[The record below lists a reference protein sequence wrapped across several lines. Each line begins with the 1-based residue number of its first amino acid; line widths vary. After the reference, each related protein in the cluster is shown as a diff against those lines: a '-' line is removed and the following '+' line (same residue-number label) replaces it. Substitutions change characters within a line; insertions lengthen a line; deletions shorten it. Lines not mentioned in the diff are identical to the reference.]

1 MSTRS
6 IPRLVQPDAEK
17 LWEALRVDG
26 CAIVEGVVPEPLI
39 DRVGEE
45 LEPYFA
51 RTPTGEGT
59 FYGYNT
65 TRFSSI
71 FAKSK
76 ATHDLATHPVLVDA
90 IERILLPFCERIQIN
105 LTQAIRIQPGEGE
118 QIPHR
123 DDEMFPWAHP
133 GAEFMIN
140 VLWAL
145 DDFAPGN
152 GGTRIW
158 PGTHL
163 SPKPMLGPLI
173 PDPVD
178 AVPAEMP
185 RGSAVVYT
193 GSVIHAGGGNVT
205 NMPRTG
211 LVISYSL
218 GWLRQAENQY
228 LASPPE
234 IARTFAP
241 ELRKLVG
248 YTAHKPNLG
257 WYEGQDPMIL
267 LEEQGRPDALPA
279 KDLIPEE
286 AEAAVAEFSKQW
298 GEAFQA
304 GR

>member
-1 MSTRS
+1 MSNKT
-6 IPRLVQPDAEK
+6 IQRLEQPDAEK
-17 LWEALRVDG
+17 LWQALRADG
-26 CAIVEGVVPEPLI
+26 CAIVEGLIPGPAI
-39 DRVGEE
+39 DRIVAE

-51 RTPTGEGT
+51 RTPTGEGS
-59 FYGYNT
+59 FYGYKT

-71 FAKSK
+71 FAKSE
-76 ATHDLATHPVLVDA
+76 ASHELATHPTLVDA

-123 DDEMFPWAHP
+123 DDEMFPWPHA

-173 PDPVD
+173 PDPAD
-178 AVPAEMP
+178 AISVEMP
-185 RGSAVVYT
+185 KGSAVVYV
-193 GSVIHAGGGNVT
+193 GSILHGGGGNET
-205 NMPRTG
+205 NRARTG

-228 LASPPE
+228 LASPPD
-234 IARTFAP
+234 IARNFSP
-241 ELRKLVG
+241 ELRALSG
-248 YTAHKPNLG
+248 YMAHRPNLG
-257 WYEGQDPMIL
+257 WYEGQDPMVL
-267 LEEQGRPDALPA
+267 LEGEGRPDALAA
-279 KDLIPEE
+279 KDIIPEE
-286 AEAAVAEFSKQW
+286 AEEAVAQFSKEW
-298 GEAFQA
+298 DAAFPPQT
-304 GR
+304 